1 MDPLQIMKGELEAA
15 LKECRSAL
23 ASGNKDDVEKT
34 RLKVLDKRAILD
46 KELELREV
54 EDSLKRVPAPQEE
67 HRDDAKT
74 VGAVLRR
81 AMKQC
86 GEEKRAITANGAGVN
101 TVGGIIKA
109 LVDGGKI
116 SPKVA
121 KFFGPNAK
129 TVVPVFAPH
138 LAVPVGTAEGATGT
152 ASDTTGVLAGAE
164 LTLKPWYCTLPVSMG
179 ALISTDIESE
189 LPSIFGEAFGQAM
202 DKAICVGAGSGNDA
216 LGVFIA
222 SASGVPVASDI
233 ACAAAGAPAWADYL
247 GLALE
252 LLGTMNGPIERAA
265 ILVNPAV
272 FKTALGAA
280 ASGYDPMK
288 IEFLTR
294 GTILGIPVI
303 LSSYAL
309 TTLTTGSYVAV
320 GGYFAHYG
328 LAIAQEITIDQIK
341 TVGSDNITFQAFVY
355 MQGRPLVGTSF
366 RRLKTV

>member
-1 MDPLQIMKGELEAA
+1 MDPIQIMKGELEAA
-15 LKECRSAL
+15 LKECRA
-23 ASGNKDDVEKT
+23 AIATGNKEEVEKT
-34 RLKVLDKRAILD
+34 RLKVLDKRAVLD
-46 KELELREV
+46 KELELRDV
-54 EDSLKRVPAPQEE
+54 EDSLKRVPAPQGEPQS
-67 HRDDAKT
+67 DPKT

-81 AMKQC
+81 AMKQA

-101 TVGGIIKA
+101 TVGGVIKA

-116 SPKVA
+116 GPKVA
-121 KFFGPNAK
+121 KFYAPNAK

-152 ASDTTGVLAGAE
+152 SSDSTAVLGAKE
-164 LTLKPWYCTLPVSMG
+164 LTLKPWYSTLPISMG

-189 LPSIFGEAFGQAM
+189 LPAIFGEAFGQAI

-222 SASGVPVASDI
+222 SSSGVTTSQDI

-247 GLALE
+247 GMAME
-252 LLGTMNGPIERAA
+252 LLGSMNGPVDRAA
-265 ILVNPAV
+265 IIVNPAV

-288 IEFLTR
+288 IEYLTR
-294 GTILGIPVI
+294 GTILGIPVV

-309 TTLTTGSYVAV
+309 TTLTAGSYVAV
-320 GGYFAHYG
+320 GGYFSHYG
-328 LAIAQEITIDQIK
+328 LAIAQDITIDPIK

-355 MQGRPLVGTSF
+355 MQGTPLVAGSF